1 MTSRL
6 PFLLLPCLILFA
18 IQPAISAEPAV
29 SGGILLPGWQAVAE
43 QALGDIRTVALQM
56 HPDAAQAAVVASD
69 GPPAKPLIDR
79 FLANADVA
87 TQGSAAQAAAQP
99 LIESLW
105 EAGTRDGASNEL
117 AAERVARSYTF
128 ASAEAQLGRS
138 VYGGPPGGAAYA
150 AWWAYRQ
157 PGGTALQA
165 LRVGLLAGE
174 GLWEAELGSDPQGA
188 AAQMV
193 RSTSLAAALGGVAVA
208 AAGGDEQALRGA
220 FFDTGAAVL
229 LLNGSQLNC
238 FSARVQCQN
247 LPAATVASRAGRTL
261 DQLQP
266 VAPGVGMDFPAF
278 EQGSQVPTVPRA
290 QGSLALDQGWTL
302 SWQMPQGIARGVL
315 YPTLVLTQ
323 GVSSAPAP
331 TLASVPSSTT
341 APSTNASAPAT
352 APVQVETATRVIC
365 ERGAD
370 SRALWLLP
378 ADPKAGYVCRAM
390 YQVAQQAPSVLWNA
404 LQNPEVC
411 AAKAEARVDRDEAQ
425 GFKCRKVAAP

>member
-6 PFLLLPCLILFA
+6 PLLLVPCLCLFA
-18 IQPAISAEPAV
+18 TQPASSAEPAI
-29 SGGILLPGWQAVAE
+29 SGGVLLPGWQAVAE

-56 HPDAAQAAVVASD
+56 HPDAAQAAIATRA
-69 GPPAKPLIDR
+69 GPQAKPLIDH
-79 FLANADVA
+79 FLANADTA
-87 TQGSAAQAAAQP
+87 TQDAAAQR
-99 LIESLW
+99 LMEDLW
-105 EAGTRDGASNEL
+105 QAGTRDEASNEL
-117 AAERVARSYTF
+117 AAERVARSYTY

-138 VYGGPPGGAAYA
+138 VYGGPAGAAAYA

-165 LRVGLLAGE
+165 LRVGLLAGQ
-174 GLWEAELGSDPQGA
+174 GLWEAELGSDPQGT
-188 AAQMV
+188 AAQLV
-193 RSTSLAAALGGVAVA
+193 HSTSLAAALGGVAVA
-208 AAGGDEQALRGA
+208 AAGGDEQALRAA
-220 FFDTGAAVL
+220 FFDSGAAVVL
-229 LLNGSQLNC
+229 QDGSQPLC
-238 FSARVQCQN
+238 FSARVQCQS
-247 LPAATVASRAGRTL
+247 LPAAASRAGRTL

-302 SWQMPQGIARGVL
+302 SWQMPQGIARGVF
-315 YPTLVLTQ
+315 YPTVVLSQ
-323 GVSSAPAP
+323 EGRSAPAP
-331 TLASVPSSTT
+331 
-341 APSTNASAPAT
+341 APTPALPPA
-352 APVQVETATRVIC
+352 APVQVATSTRVIC

-390 YQVAQQAPSVLWNA
+390 YQVAQQAPAILWNA

-425 GFKCRKVAAP
+425 GFKCRQVAAP